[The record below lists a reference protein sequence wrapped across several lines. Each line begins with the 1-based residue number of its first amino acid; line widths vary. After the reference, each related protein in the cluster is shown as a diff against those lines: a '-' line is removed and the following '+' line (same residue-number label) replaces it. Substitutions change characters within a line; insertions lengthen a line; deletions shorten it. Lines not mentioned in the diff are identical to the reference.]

1 MKPLLEVR
9 DLHAGYGE
17 VAVLHGVSFL
27 VADAAITA
35 LIGSNGAGKTTT
47 MRTIAGLLPSVTGE
61 IDFGGRNL
69 TQSSPSERVE
79 AGIALV
85 PEGRLVFPEF
95 TVAETLQIGAFCPRA
110 RAGAAERIDRMYALF
125 PRLAERRRT
134 QAGALS
140 GGEQQMLAIARGLM
154 SAPRLL
160 LLDETSLG
168 LAPVVVGQLFEAIVA
183 IAKSGV
189 AVCLVEQDVHLT
201 LEIAD
206 YGYVLEHGVV
216 TMQGRGADLLH
227 SDRIRTIYLGL

>member
-9 DLHAGYGE
+9 DLCAGYGE
-17 VAVLHGVSFL
+17 VAVLHGVSFQ

-47 MRTIAGLLPSVTGE
+47 MRTIAGLLPASAGE
-61 IDFGGRNL
+61 VGFGGRNL
-69 TQSSPSERVE
+69 THSSPSARVE

-95 TVAETLQIGAFCPRA
+95 TVDETLQIGAFCQRA
-110 RAGAAERIDRMYALF
+110 RAGAVERVERMYELF

-168 LAPVVVGQLFEAIVA
+168 LAPVVVGQLFDTIVA
-183 IAKSGV
+183 IAKGGV

-206 YGYVLEHGVV
+206 YGYVLEHGVI
-216 TMQGRGADLLH
+216 TMQGRGAELLQ